1 MQSAERKS
9 NMRRIKLLLLGFLI
23 PFLSGFIFY
32 SWAEAFEFPAKYGD
46 WHMGPGMMGSWG
58 TGGFGMF
65 LLMAFWALAIVGLIF
80 LVKWMFQAI
89 SGAKERKVDGSFGA
103 IEILKQRYARGE
115 IDQAEFETKKR
126 ALAD

>member
-1 MQSAERKS
+1 MMS
-9 NMRRIKLLLLGFLI
+9 
-23 PFLSGFIFY
+23 
-32 SWAEAFEFPAKYGD
+32 SWD
-46 WHMGPGMMGSWG
+46 I
-58 TGGFGMF
+58 GGFGMF
-65 LLMAFWALAIVGLIF
+65 LIMAFWALGIVGLIF
-80 LVKWMFQAI
+80 LIKWMFQAI

>member
-1 MQSAERKS
+1 
-9 NMRRIKLLLLGFLI
+9 MRRIKLLLLGFLI
-23 PFLSGFIFY
+23 PFLSGFIYY
-32 SWAEAFEFPAKYGD
+32 SWAEAFEPPARYGD
-46 WHMGPGMMGSWG
+46 WHMGPGMMGSWC